1 MESFLGKPESGRAGA
16 KPDPMP
22 TPMPIPIPAPMP
34 VPSDVRVPGR
44 EARGNAPTDIWWGR
58 TIL

>member
-1 MESFLGKPESGRAGA
+1 MESFLGKPESGWAGA
-16 KPDPMP
+16 KPAPMP
-22 TPMPIPIPAPMP
+22 TPIPMP

-44 EARGNAPTDIWWGR
+44 EARGNAPTDIWWGS